1 MTVVSMAR
9 KYFMA
14 AVIAATVCSL
24 YLVGVGS
31 HDAGA
36 SVSNGRR
43 ALQPARDEGMVLAP
57 KATAAKREENAGT
70 APASDVP
77 PPRPVPVREPPP
89 DVEAPL
95 PVAPVPSA
103 TEEVLAAMRRE
114 MDQLRFQF
122 AEQQNGLA
130 ALETAVANEHA
141 RRAREAD
148 EAIARHR
155 DLAAMTSGLAEIERT
170 LAAGSGHV
178 TDELARAQ
186 ATAASVAS
194 SAAAAGA
201 ALQSA
206 HASDAQSWLAASREA
221 LARGDL
227 LQTRLAV
234 LRAVECAR
242 AAALATAV
250 PGPDAQPLRE

>member
-1 MTVVSMAR
+1 
-9 KYFMA
+9 MA

-36 SVSNGRR
+36 SVSNGES
-43 ALQPARDEGMVLAP
+43 ALEPARDEGMVLAP
-57 KATAAKREENAGT
+57 PARREETTRT
-70 APASDVP
+70 ALASDVT
-77 PPRPVPVREPPP
+77 PPRPIGVREPPA
-89 DVEAPL
+89 DVEAPV

-103 TEEVLAAMRRE
+103 TDGVLAAMRRE
-114 MDQLRFQF
+114 MDQLRFQL
-122 AEQQNGLA
+122 AEQQSRVA
-130 ALETAVANEHA
+130 ALEAAFANEHA
-141 RRAREAD
+141 RRSREAG
-148 EAIARHR
+148 EAIARHQ
-155 DLAAMTSGLAEIERT
+155 DLTAMTSGLAEVERT
-170 LAAGSGHV
+170 LATGSVHV
-178 TDELARAQ
+178 SDELARAQ

-194 SAAAAGA
+194 SAGAAGA

-206 HASDAQSWLAASREA
+206 HASDAQSWLATSREA

-227 LQTRLAV
+227 MQARLAV

-250 PGPDAQPLRE
+250 PGPDAQPRRE

>member
-1 MTVVSMAR
+1 
-9 KYFMA
+9 MA

-36 SVSNGRR
+36 SVSNGRS
-43 ALQPARDEGMVLAP
+43 ALQPARDEGVVLADP
-57 KATAAKREENAGT
+57 KATPAKREENART

-77 PPRPVPVREPPP
+77 PPRPVAVREPPP
-89 DVEAPL
+89 NVEAPV

-114 MDQLRFQF
+114 MDQLRFQL
-122 AEQQNGLA
+122 AEQQNRVA
-130 ALETAVANEHA
+130 ALEAAVANEHA
-141 RRAREAD
+141 RRSREAD

-155 DLAAMTSGLAEIERT
+155 DLTAMTSGLAEIERT

-178 TDELARAQ
+178 SDELARAQ